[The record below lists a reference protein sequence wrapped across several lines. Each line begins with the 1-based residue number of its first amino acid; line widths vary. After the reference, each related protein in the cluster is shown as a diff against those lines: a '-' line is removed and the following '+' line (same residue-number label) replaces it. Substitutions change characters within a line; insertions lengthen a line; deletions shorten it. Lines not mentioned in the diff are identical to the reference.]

1 MLYPAFIEIDEDG
14 SASGWFPDIDGCIFA
29 GDSIEEAHADA
40 ISAINAHFELL
51 SEKGFDIP
59 SPKSQQT
66 HLMNSINDYKNGVWF
81 LVDIDIDKYD
91 GRAERINITLPHR
104 LLSRIDTIVKTNPE
118 YGSRSG
124 FIATATRKELQKNI

>member
-1 MLYPAFIEIDEDG
+1 DM
-14 SASGWFPDIDGCIFA
+14 
-29 GDSIEEAHADA
+29 
-40 ISAINAHFELL
+40 
-51 SEKGFDIP
+51 
-59 SPKSQQT
+59 
-66 HLMNSINDYKNGVWF
+66 
-81 LVDIDIDKYD
+81 DKYD